1 MPNEWYNLPD
11 GTEIN
16 IPDSATPDQ
25 LNALFSQLSTE
36 FPDTIGSAWRTYGPG
51 VQQEEEEEG
60 NIFGALYQAIE
71 NIPRGIASVPLMGA
85 QGIAALLTPHKDT
98 AVEKKLRGA
107 KDWLYSGIDPK
118 YRDSKI
124 AGIGMGVGQIVPMML
139 GGQALAALGVG
150 VGVPAM
156 LAARGI
162 PMTSKAMQLIGG
174 AKGVQSIAAGSL
186 ISAPMMMGDA
196 ATRISDYEERTGQ
209 DVSALKELAAMPPA
223 ALMGVFEMLPLSL
236 MPGGSAASRKLAPL
250 IGAGGAD
257 SARLAATKAFIT
269 GAATE
274 AAQESTS
281 ELAQMATARALYDD
295 EALAEMGSDMW
306 DAGIIGGGAGGIVS
320 VLTNLAMRGAGNRWM
335 GSDFR
340 AEDSIQREY
349 KKGRRS
355 MADPMDRGP
364 AVQEE
369 VVDEIGFLSD
379 PEISEDERT
388 QRYHN
393 RIVNHYDQLMAH
405 EKARAE
411 QSGQEPITFTTERGS
426 VYEVLPGQTTVRQRV
441 VDEDTGLVDP
451 RREAQ
456 PPSQKTFFVR
466 PEDATRLSQ
475 LQVASPISYVLAEMP
490 GLPGM
495 VGIKVASGE
504 SAGQWVP
511 GATHPSQLEYSD
523 WLTQNGLEPS
533 DENTRAYMAEAF
545 VPYSSTPEVGL
556 HPLESWVDPSLAA
569 EQLATEAAKHR
580 TGEGY
585 GNTAHFGNVIT
596 EVVGVEPFV
605 PQTPQELR
613 AQAEAQA
620 QADVARH
627 TRQREEAQQA
637 ELEQRQDAGATFLEL
652 DELSGRSVEEIMAL
666 VRTETNPEG
675 PITLETLSELIL
687 SDRLSHLG
695 GDSRNELRDF
705 AVRNAESSNRY
716 NSGAV
721 AAAVI
726 GGIPSI
732 VAGAETSSDLFG
744 DGNQPIEQRFANA
757 VNMLAPL
764 LPETGALL
772 TQQASLSPA
781 DINRIIQ
788 EASKS
793 SDKGGIEGFNK
804 KAADDLIYGFEGQ
817 VGMYDRV
824 QRYYQDKEVEWRE
837 SDTGQLELRLANP
850 TEQDATTFIQ
860 EVVGDQENSKV
871 WSNHS
876 NFEGP
881 LLELL
886 GTKNIELHANSDTG
900 ATKLDSDGFKALV
913 RAVTGTTDVT
923 KLTPGQRKALFGHI
937 ANMPTF
943 RTLTRLPDLSRPT
956 YTTSQMAGVLQQL
969 QAKRDNAT
977 RKGPA
982 WVDIKELIDATDP
995 EGRAQEFNQAKQLVR
1010 HLDEAGYIT
1019 AGIRKSRIDG
1029 QKRLHLYL
1037 NDDTRQFTVEATDAD
1052 TDQERQAAEEKANEE
1067 ARVQNEL
1074 VTKISRVKAAVRQH
1088 LDRMNLPGLDYQ
1100 LSADIDPVYEAIMGP
1115 EGIIA
1120 NPENMAKSLAMLD
1133 GPNTRL
1139 WINLSQIDPDG
1150 TRPIRDIIQDLT
1162 EEVVH
1167 AYDQEGYWFE
1177 NELNTMD
1184 SRAFDTVVPASVSE
1198 EGHKLGLNFV
1208 QFAEKLYPN
1217 LNQQDLMSEARAKYM
1232 TALAKD
1238 QIPRNRTAGKV
1249 RTLREKLVSF
1259 LTAGIESGRDTGMQD
1274 ILSIFSQFQTGE
1286 VGRRGAPIPGQPRS
1300 LRLSRYAD
1308 PRHIREL
1315 KKAIEEGDTD
1325 AEQRITRAI
1334 LDEEQFNMVQSDIP
1348 ELTWRDRLF
1357 NQFMMD
1363 EELANTKPGEIPPIG
1378 INASDRAI
1386 NEYFRQKQ
1394 GTQKY
1399 TMPEPIKHRFRN
1411 QERWAPSAELQ
1422 DLVDKRAP
1430 ELKADD
1436 ELVGEVVLD
1445 ALEALVNPLDA
1456 TDQEAWNKKNE
1467 KQQLKETTGIITR
1480 FADSWLKPWEG
1491 LSKGTRRRA
1500 FADYLRRR
1508 IADGAYPVEKL
1519 GQLVDGVR
1527 DGMRSL
1533 ADTSAIAALRWRN
1546 SAGNI
1551 FEGVLHKG
1559 AIQWIG
1565 DPLDGYHQ
1573 FKVYDEGQETLLQM
1587 VGNLQSK
1594 QDREFAKQYIVARRF
1609 LDMNRKIVEAQAAL
1623 DRATQAG
1630 DQANIGFFKQQ
1641 IKKRPYKKGM
1651 KLEEQVQ
1658 AAQEMVD
1665 SITVEAPHIIEFNE
1679 SYQAHNI
1686 DNLDF
1691 MLSKG
1696 MITPEMHAFL
1706 QDMTYLPLYKDV
1718 GMMPA
1723 WPLGSNGRKG
1733 GYIEK
1738 WLQFGRMVE
1747 SKEHQF
1753 DHAVEGFDNLE
1764 NVDLVRNILYS
1775 EVAMIRDSFT
1785 NTAARRVVRDT
1796 QELTEKG
1803 FGVQSMQVDEAGPD
1817 VLRIMVDGQEEF
1829 HKLADPLLANATM
1842 MYGFSGA
1849 NGFLQSARIA
1859 GQALRWGIINFP
1871 AFIYR
1876 NFLKDARHTNIT
1888 YGGAPNAFFPSL
1900 KSMQI
1905 AVADG
1910 TLERAREYSL
1920 IAGGG
1925 GAYYSPQD
1933 LIAGT
1938 GPFQELMESDTP
1950 LGRSLRTLG
1959 LGDVGQRM
1967 ARRSK
1972 QQERYEEISAELKE
1986 GRVPFRDIRDY
1997 MSFIHVMYR
2006 NMRDVG
2012 EISARVGVHDTTL
2025 AATGSPAQAMLDGLE
2040 VMNYG
2045 RRGDSPLLNAI
2056 ISTIP
2061 FMAGGITGIDSFVRS
2076 HVGSPDALGAH
2087 LVDPR
2092 MNDEAAKSIRNRTV
2106 IRGLH
2111 MAAALFAY
2119 YMLMR
2124 DDEAYKRAGEVE
2136 KMNNYLIPIGDKY
2149 IKLPISFTAGM
2160 FYKAMPESILR
2171 MIDEE
2176 DYTLGDVGA
2185 EFVDQTKRNLDF
2197 HVMPQIM
2204 RPIWAAMRNQN
2215 AYTREPIVPSYM
2227 KDLPSE
2233 FQRTEYTSNMATGLA
2248 KILGV
2253 LPGDSTF
2260 SSPMKIEYM
2269 IRQYF
2274 GNAGMYT
2281 MLVSDRITREFTGQ
2295 NIVGTRYDWAPSSL
2309 LTGEGIEN
2317 FPVIGDIVGD
2327 WRTGR
2332 SNVDKFYELKEEV
2345 DIYVSIVNKL
2355 RKEGSP
2361 EEVQKWIAD
2370 NVDTR
2375 NYRSKVNAFG
2385 TYMQRWRQRR
2395 DNLLRSTWITEDRKR
2410 ELLFDMIEE
2419 RDRILDD
2426 LTSVKAGMRGLEPH
2440 NWERAVI

>member
-36 FPDTIGSAWRTYGPG
+36 FPDTIGSAWGTYGPG

-150 VGVPAM
+150 AGVPAM

-162 PMTSKAMQLIGG
+162 PMTSKAMKLIGG

-223 ALMGVFEMLPLSL
+223 ALMGVFEMLPLAL

-257 SARLAATKAFIT
+257 SKMLAATKAFIS

-393 RIVNHYDQLMAH
+393 RIANHYDQLLAH

-411 QSGQEPITFTTERGS
+411 QVPDQRTESRPDGIPIRQIDVDFDTRELEDGAHVPDGVAVGDTITVFNIKGERVPVEIIAISEESGAIRFKTPDGTESLLAG
-426 VYEVLPGQTTVRQRV
+426 EFVLDNINNPEYVLKS
-441 VDEDTGLVDP
+441 TGPEFRELGGIQG
-451 RREAQ
+451 RRISEIGD
-456 PPSQKTFFVR
+456 K
-466 PEDATRLSQ
+466 SQ
-475 LQVASPISYVLAEMP
+475 LLAKLEGLWEQVKVSAQ
-490 GLPGM
+490 GQGM
-495 VGIKVASGE
+495 WYDLIQDINAVKND
-504 SAGQWVP
+504 
-511 GATHPSQLEYSD
+511 LR
-523 WLTQNGLEPS
+523 
-533 DENTRAYMAEAF
+533 RADPNDLDAPPLSVEEF
-545 VPYSSTPEVGL
+545 VPL
-556 HPLESWVDPSLAA
+556 
-569 EQLATEAAKHR
+569 
-580 TGEGY
+580 
-585 GNTAHFGNVIT
+585 
-596 EVVGVEPFV
+596 
-605 PQTPQELR
+605 TPQELL
-613 AQAEAQA
+613 ANAEAQA

-666 VRTETNPEG
+666 VRTEKNPEG

-705 AVRNAESSNRY
+705 AVRNAEASNRY

-757 VNMLAPL
+757 VNMLAPF

-881 LLELL
+881 LITLL
-886 GTKNIELHANSDTG
+886 KKKNIELHANSDTG

-913 RAVTGTTDVT
+913 RAVTGTSDV
-923 KLTPGQRKALFGHI
+923 KDLTPGQRKALFGHI

-969 QAKRDNAT
+969 QAKRANAT

-995 EGRAQEFNQAKQLVR
+995 EGRAQEQEQAEQLVR

-1019 AGIRKSRIDG
+1019 ARIRKSSDG

-1067 ARVQNEL
+1067 ARVQTEL

-1150 TRPIRDIIQDLT
+1150 TRRIKDIIQDLT

-1609 LDMNRKIVEAQAAL
+1609 LDMNRKIAEAQAAL
-1623 DRATQAG
+1623 KLLERQGRAMQAN

-1900 KSMQI
+1900 KSIQI

-1950 LGRSLRTLG
+1950 LGRGLRTLG

-1967 ARRSK
+1967 AKRSK

-2006 NMRDVG
+2006 NIRDVG

-2327 WRTGR
+2327 WRAGR

-2426 LTSVKAGMRGLEPH
+2426 LTSVKAGMKGLEPH